1 MRKQTSKTTR
11 KKATAKKAPAKKA
24 TAGKAVAKKTTAKKT
39 AAKKT
44 TAKKTTTTKKAKRPA
59 VRVKKAPVRKNTA
72 VKAQPDFPMNYA
84 ELRKAVL
91 VLRALNHG
99 FRQKLMN
106 LLHKKGT
113 ASVSEIHK
121 ALRVEQSVASQ
132 HLGVLRREGIVERE
146 RQGKFIYYSLNYD
159 RLKELAFMVEQITK
173 D

>member
-11 KKATAKKAPAKKA
+11 KKATTKKA
-24 TAGKAVAKKTTAKKT
+24 TAKKAATKKTAARKTTAKRAAVRKTTVKKT
-39 AAKKT
+39 AAKKA
-44 TAKKTTTTKKAKRPA
+44 TAKAS
-59 VRVKKAPVRKNTA
+59 VRKNA
-72 VKAQPDFPMNYA
+72 KVKAQADFPLKYA

-121 ALRVEQSVASQ
+121 TLKVEQSVASQ

-159 RLKELAFMVEQITK
+159 RLKELSSMIDQILH

>member
-1 MRKQTSKTTR
+1 M
-11 KKATAKKAPAKKA
+11 
-24 TAGKAVAKKTTAKKT
+24 
-39 AAKKT
+39 
-44 TAKKTTTTKKAKRPA
+44 
-59 VRVKKAPVRKNTA
+59 
-72 VKAQPDFPMNYA
+72 KAQPDFPLNYA
-84 ELRKAVL
+84 ELRKVVL

-146 RQGKFIYYSLNYD
+146 RQGKFIYYTLNYD
-159 RLKELAFMVEQITK
+159 RLKELGSMIDQIIQ